1 MKNKLCKRLLVGA
14 MACSLLLS
22 GVGGMNSVYAEETTS
37 EQDSGYDVD
46 KPVIESISI
55 DKQGQTIS
63 KDTPVKI
70 SVKAYDLG
78 SGIRSVEICVASEAS
93 NTSYQVS
100 ASYNDVTGCYEYT
113 ILNAEINS
121 SAFNGKTYLTSVTVR
136 DNNGNSAYGTVG
148 SGIHASD
155 KDDALYWFNYQTD
168 DMVKPT
174 IDSIEVTPA
183 GGTVTVGDKVEIL
196 VKASDNVAIDTKRN
210 PRIRFWNDTTGTNTT
225 MYKEVSTTL
234 SWDDSKQGFYGV
246 INITKETAPV
256 TYNHGSVYD
265 VYDTS
270 GNVNSRSVTDFP
282 NAWFTVDNPNADMEA
297 PVIKNISMT
306 HVGETVGV
314 GDEITI
320 SVEAT
325 DNVGVSSV
333 TVALY
338 PATASSFSDSKFL
351 GLSKKENSDV
361 FSTTIKVDSSWYA
374 TEWYMASVEVSDT
387 SNNSLSA
394 RGFDGKSYINAVGSV
409 LGDGYELQ
417 EKYYVNVNQNGNFVL
432 PSYDVW
438 FIYSLPGGSSETES
452 IKVPR
457 RTKVSDLAEYTK
469 DIALPEIP
477 DVNMTG
483 WKTYDGLSGMNL
495 VLSPKTYYA
504 QYDKEKVHF
513 HLYKE
518 TEDGKEIIE
527 TKTLWGEAGKK
538 IKTPAFDGYKDL
550 QWYWGELGRYVDFN
564 IYEFAGTDTIVVR
577 QASDDD
583 LYDSDNDYFAKV
595 TDANISTDNKDNTG
609 DNNNTGNNGNTNGN
623 NGSSDNSNNSGNT
636 NNSGNNNN
644 TNNSGSNGNGSN
656 STITPAKPAV
666 TLPKTKIAEIV
677 TEIKS
682 AKTGVTIKVDMDDAT
697 VVPKEILKQAQGKDV
712 NVVLEMNGYT
722 WTINGKNIAA
732 SDLQDINL
740 EVTRNTNY
748 IPSGIVS
755 AIAGNNPVEQIS
767 LTYNGNFGFKAE
779 LTINVGKQC
788 YGKYG
793 NLYYYD
799 SDGKMVLMNAGA
811 IDKDGNVTLGF
822 SHASEYAIVITD
834 VPASQNQSD
843 GHAQTGQN
851 LSSPKTGDTSVNYL
865 YIMMVLAGTVLFA
878 MLAYGL
884 MKDKSNAK

>member
-1 MKNKLCKRLLVGA
+1 M
-14 MACSLLLS
+14 
-22 GVGGMNSVYAEETTS
+22 
-37 EQDSGYDVD
+37 
-46 KPVIESISI
+46 
-55 DKQGQTIS
+55 
-63 KDTPVKI
+63 
-70 SVKAYDLG
+70 
-78 SGIRSVEICVASEAS
+78 
-93 NTSYQVS
+93 
-100 ASYNDVTGCYEYT
+100 
-113 ILNAEINS
+113 
-121 SAFNGKTYLTSVTVR
+121 
-136 DNNGNSAYGTVG
+136 
-148 SGIHASD
+148 
-155 KDDALYWFNYQTD
+155 
-168 DMVKPT
+168 
-174 IDSIEVTPA
+174 
-183 GGTVTVGDKVEIL
+183 
-196 VKASDNVAIDTKRN
+196 
-210 PRIRFWNDTTGTNTT
+210 
-225 MYKEVSTTL
+225 
-234 SWDDSKQGFYGV
+234 

-256 TYNHGSVYD
+256 TYNLGHVYD

-270 GNVNSRSVTDFP
+270 GNMTSRSVSDFQ
-282 NAWFTVDNPNADMEA
+282 NAWFTVDNPDADMEA

-314 GDEITI
+314 GDEITF

-325 DNVGVSSV
+325 DNVGVYAI
-333 TVALY
+333 TVELY
-338 PATASSFSDSKFL
+338 PATSASYFAGKTL
-351 GLSKKENSDV
+351 YLSRNGNSDV
-361 FSTTIKVDSSWYA
+361 YSTTVKVDSSWYA
-374 TEWYMASVEVSDT
+374 TEWYIESVSVADASL
-387 SNNSLSA
+387 NRISA
-394 RGFDGKSYINAVGSV
+394 RGFDGKAYTNSLDSV
-409 LGDGYELQ
+409 LDSGFSLE

-432 PSYDVW
+432 PSYSVRFYYCQPDATMQV
-438 FIYSLPGGSSETES
+438 ET
-452 IKVPR
+452 IQIPR
-457 RTKVSDLAEYTK
+457 RTKVSELADYAK
-469 DIALPEIP
+469 NNLSLQEIP
-477 DVNMTG
+477 NVTLDRWNFWEYG
-483 WKTYDGLSGMNL
+483 SSSGKL
-495 VLSPKTYYA
+495 VLGEGVCEA
-504 QYDKEKVHF
+504 QYDKERVLFTIYSEDERGTNIIATKGMWGTVG
-513 HLYKE
+513 E
-518 TEDGKEIIE
+518 T
-527 TKTLWGEAGKK
+527 L
-538 IKTPAFDGYKDL
+538 KTPIFDGYKNL
-550 QWYWGELGRYVDFN
+550 QWYWGEMDPKGD
-564 IYEFAGTDTIVVR
+564 IAAEEFAGTDSIIVKKTPEN
-577 QASDDD
+577 
-583 LYDSDNDYFAKV
+583 YGTNTWNEYYAKV

-609 DNNNTGNNGNTNGN
+609 DNNNTGNNGNTNG
-623 NGSSDNSNNSGNT
+623 SNSGNT

-656 STITPAKPAV
+656 SAITPAKPAV
-666 TLPKTKIAEIV
+666 TLPETKIAETV

-779 LTINVGKQC
+779 LTINVGKQY

-799 SDGKMVLMNAGA
+799 SDGKMVLMNAGT

-843 GHAQTGQN
+843 GQAQTGQN

-865 YIMMVLAGTVLFA
+865 YIMMVLAGTAMFA

>member
-37 EQDSGYDVD
+37 EQESGYDVD

-121 SAFNGKTYLTSVTVR
+121 CAFNGKTYLQSVCVT
-136 DNNGNSAYGTVG
+136 DANGNSVYGTVG
-148 SGIHASD
+148 SVTNALD

-196 VKASDNVAIDTKRN
+196 VKASDDVAIDKKRN
-210 PRIRFWNDTTGTNTT
+210 PSIQFCNDTSAYKQINT
-225 MYKEVSTTL
+225 YL
-234 SWDDSKQGFYGV
+234 HWDDSRQGFYGE
-246 INITKETAPV
+246 ITITNKTAPG
-256 TYNHGSVYD
+256 TYHCGWVD
-265 VYDTS
+265 DIYDTS
-270 GNVNSRSVTDFP
+270 GNVNSSTVTDFP
-282 NAWFTVDNPNADMEA
+282 NAWFTVDNPNADIKA

-314 GDEITI
+314 GDEITF

-333 TVALY
+333 TVALC
-338 PATASSFSDSKFL
+338 PAKSANYFDRKTL
-351 GLSKKENSDV
+351 YLSKNGNSDV
-361 FSTTIKVDSSWYA
+361 YTTTIKVDSSWYA
-374 TEWYMASVEVSDT
+374 TEWYMDSVEVSDT

-394 RGFDGKSYINAVGSV
+394 RGFDGKAYTNSLNSV
-409 LGDGYELQ
+409 SDSGFSLE

-432 PSYDVW
+432 PSYSVRFYYCQPDATMQV
-438 FIYSLPGGSSETES
+438 ET
-452 IKVPR
+452 IQIPR
-457 RTKVSDLAEYTK
+457 RTKVNELADYAK
-469 DIALPEIP
+469 NNLSLQEIP
-477 DVNMTG
+477 NVKLDR
-483 WKTYDGLSGMNL
+483 WKFWEYGSSSGKL
-495 VLSPKTYYA
+495 VLGEGECEA
-504 QYDKEKVHF
+504 QYDKERVLFTIYSEDERGTNIIATKGMWGTVG
-513 HLYKE
+513 E
-518 TEDGKEIIE
+518 T
-527 TKTLWGEAGKK
+527 L
-538 IKTPAFDGYKDL
+538 KTPIFDGYKNL
-550 QWYWGELGRYVDFN
+550 QWYWGEMDPKGD
-564 IYEFAGTDTIVVR
+564 IAAEEFAGTDSIIVKKTPEN
-577 QASDDD
+577 
-583 LYDSDNDYFAKV
+583 YGTNTWNEYYAKV

-609 DNNNTGNNGNTNGN
+609 DNNNT
-623 NGSSDNSNNSGNT
+623 
-636 NNSGNNNN
+636 
-644 TNNSGSNGNGSN
+644 NNSGSNGNGSN
-656 STITPAKPAV
+656 SAITPTKPAV

-748 IPSGIVS
+748 IPSGVVS

-779 LTINVGKQC
+779 LTINVGKQY

-843 GHAQTGQN
+843 GQAQTGQS
-851 LSSPKTGDTSVNYL
+851 LSSPKTGDNSVNYL
-865 YIMMVLAGTVLFA
+865 YIMMMLAGTA
-878 MLAYGL
+878 MFTMLVYGL
-884 MKDKSNAK
+884 MKDRTSAK

>member
-22 GVGGMNSVYAEETTS
+22 GVGGLNSVYAEETTS
-37 EQDSGYDVD
+37 EQERGYDVD

-70 SVKAYDLG
+70 SVKTYDLG
-78 SGIRSVEICVASEAS
+78 SGIKNVKIGVASEAS

-100 ASYNDVTGCYEYT
+100 ASYNDATGCYEYT
-113 ILNAEINS
+113 ILNAQINS
-121 SAFNGKTYLTSVTVR
+121 CAFNGKTYLQSVCVT
-136 DNNGNSAYGTVG
+136 DANGNSVYGTVG
-148 SGIHASD
+148 SGIYASD

-196 VKASDNVAIDTKRN
+196 VKASDDVAIDKKRN
-210 PRIRFWNDTTGTNTT
+210 PSIQFCNDTSAYKQINT
-225 MYKEVSTTL
+225 YL
-234 SWDDSKQGFYGV
+234 HWDDSRQGFYGE
-246 INITKETAPV
+246 ITITNKTAPG
-256 TYNHGSVYD
+256 TYHCGWVD
-265 VYDTS
+265 DIYDTS
-270 GNVNSRSVTDFP
+270 GNVNSSTVTDFP
-282 NAWFTVDNPNADMEA
+282 NAWFTVDNPNADIKA

-314 GDEITI
+314 GDEITF

-333 TVALY
+333 TVALC
-338 PATASSFSDSKFL
+338 PAKSANYFDRKTL
-351 GLSKKENSDV
+351 YLSKNGNSDV
-361 FSTTIKVDSSWYA
+361 YTTTIKVDSSWYA
-374 TEWYMASVEVSDT
+374 TEWYMDSVEVSDT

-394 RGFDGKSYINAVGSV
+394 RGFDGKAYTNSLNSV
-409 LGDGYELQ
+409 SDSGFSLE

-432 PSYDVW
+432 PSYSVRLFYCQPDATMQV
-438 FIYSLPGGSSETES
+438 ET
-452 IKVPR
+452 IQIPR
-457 RTKVSDLAEYTK
+457 RTKVSELADYVK
-469 DIALPEIP
+469 NNFSLPEIHG
-477 DVNMTG
+477 VNLDG
-483 WKTYDGLSGMNL
+483 WIFWGYGSSSGKL
-495 VLSPKTYYA
+495 VLGEGNCEA
-504 QYDKEKVHF
+504 QYDKERVLFTIYSEDESGTNIIATKGMWGTAG
-513 HLYKE
+513 E
-518 TEDGKEIIE
+518 T
-527 TKTLWGEAGKK
+527 L
-538 IKTPAFDGYKDL
+538 KTPIFDGYKNL
-550 QWYWGELGRYVDFN
+550 QWYCGEMDPKGD
-564 IYEFAGTDTIVVR
+564 IAAEEFAGTDSIIVKKTPEN
-577 QASDDD
+577 
-583 LYDSDNDYFAKV
+583 YGPNTWNEYYAKV

-609 DNNNTGNNGNTNGN
+609 DNNNT
-623 NGSSDNSNNSGNT
+623 
-636 NNSGNNNN
+636 
-644 TNNSGSNGNGSN
+644 NNSGSNGNGSN
-656 STITPAKPAV
+656 SAITPTKPAV

-767 LTYNGNFGFKAE
+767 LTYNGNFGFKAD
-779 LTINVGKQC
+779 LTINVGKQY

-843 GHAQTGQN
+843 GQAQTGQS
-851 LSSPKTGDTSVNYL
+851 LSSPKTGDNSVNYL
-865 YIMMVLAGTVLFA
+865 YIMMMLAGTA
-878 MLAYGL
+878 MFTMLVYGL
-884 MKDKSNAK
+884 MKDRTSAK

>member
-22 GVGGMNSVYAEETTS
+22 GVGGLNSVYAEETTS
-37 EQDSGYDVD
+37 EQESGYDVD

-78 SGIRSVEICVASEAS
+78 SGIKNVKIGVASEAS

-100 ASYNDVTGCYEYT
+100 ASYNDATGCYEYT
-113 ILNAEINS
+113 ILNAQINS
-121 SAFNGKTYLTSVTVR
+121 CAFNGKTYLQSVCVT
-136 DNNGNSAYGTVG
+136 DANGNSVYGTVR
-148 SGIHASD
+148 SGIYASD

-196 VKASDNVAIDTKRN
+196 VKASDDVAIDKKRN
-210 PRIRFWNDTTGTNTT
+210 PSIQFCNDTSAYKQINT
-225 MYKEVSTTL
+225 YL
-234 SWDDSKQGFYGV
+234 HWDDSRQGFYGE
-246 INITKETAPV
+246 ITITNKTAPG
-256 TYNHGSVYD
+256 TYHCGWVD
-265 VYDTS
+265 DIYDTS
-270 GNVNSRSVTDFP
+270 GNVNSSTVTDFP
-282 NAWFTVDNPNADMEA
+282 NAWFTVDNPNADIKA

-314 GDEITI
+314 GDEITF

-333 TVALY
+333 TVALC
-338 PATASSFSDSKFL
+338 PAKSANYFDRKTL
-351 GLSKKENSDV
+351 YLSKNGNSDV
-361 FSTTIKVDSSWYA
+361 YTTTIKVDSSWYA
-374 TEWYMASVEVSDT
+374 TEWYMDSVEVSDT

-394 RGFDGKSYINAVGSV
+394 RGFDGKAYTNSLNSV
-409 LGDGYELQ
+409 SDSGFSLE

-432 PSYDVW
+432 PSYSVRFYYCQPDATMQV
-438 FIYSLPGGSSETES
+438 ET
-452 IKVPR
+452 IQIPR
-457 RTKVSDLAEYTK
+457 RTKVSELADYVK
-469 DIALPEIP
+469 NNFSLPEIHG
-477 DVNMTG
+477 VNLDG
-483 WKTYDGLSGMNL
+483 WTFWGYGSSSGKL
-495 VLSPKTYYA
+495 VLGEGNCEA
-504 QYDKEKVHF
+504 QYDKERVLFTIYSEDERGTNIIATKGMWGTVG
-513 HLYKE
+513 E
-518 TEDGKEIIE
+518 T
-527 TKTLWGEAGKK
+527 L
-538 IKTPAFDGYKDL
+538 KTPIFDGYKNL
-550 QWYWGELGRYVDFN
+550 QWYWGEMDPKGD
-564 IYEFAGTDTIVVR
+564 IAAEEFAGTDSIIVKKTPEN
-577 QASDDD
+577 
-583 LYDSDNDYFAKV
+583 YGPNTWNEYYAKV

-609 DNNNTGNNGNTNGN
+609 DNNNT
-623 NGSSDNSNNSGNT
+623 
-636 NNSGNNNN
+636 
-644 TNNSGSNGNGSN
+644 NNSGSNGNGSN
-656 STITPAKPAV
+656 SAITPTKPAV

-748 IPSGIVS
+748 IPSGVVS

-779 LTINVGKQC
+779 LTINVGKQY

-843 GHAQTGQN
+843 GQAQTGQS
-851 LSSPKTGDTSVNYL
+851 LSSPKTGEFGMNYFL
-865 YIMMVLAGTVLFA
+865 LMMFMVGAVAFGIVT
-878 MLAYGL
+878 YGVVRE
-884 MKDKSNAK
+884 KKN

>member
-22 GVGGMNSVYAEETTS
+22 GVGGLNSVYAEETTS
-37 EQDSGYDVD
+37 EQESGYDVD

-148 SGIHASD
+148 SGIYASD

-196 VKASDNVAIDTKRN
+196 VKASDDVAIDKKRN
-210 PRIRFWNDTTGTNTT
+210 PSIQFCNDTSAYKQINT
-225 MYKEVSTTL
+225 YL
-234 SWDDSKQGFYGV
+234 HWDDSRQGFYGE
-246 INITKETAPV
+246 ITITNKTAPG
-256 TYNHGSVYD
+256 TYHCGRVD
-265 VYDTS
+265 DIYDTS
-270 GNVNSRSVTDFP
+270 GNVNSSTVTDFP
-282 NAWFTVDNPNADMEA
+282 NAWFTVDNPNADIKA

-314 GDEITI
+314 GDEITF

-333 TVALY
+333 TVALC
-338 PATASSFSDSKFL
+338 PAKSANYFDRKTL
-351 GLSKKENSDV
+351 YLSKNGNSDV
-361 FSTTIKVDSSWYA
+361 YTTTITVDSSWYA
-374 TEWYMASVEVSDT
+374 TEWYMDSVEVSDT

-394 RGFDGKSYINAVGSV
+394 RGFDGKAYTNSLNSV
-409 LGDGYELQ
+409 SDSGFSLE
-417 EKYYVNVNQNGNFVL
+417 EKYYVNVNQNGNFML
-432 PSYDVW
+432 PSYSVRFYYCQPDATMQV
-438 FIYSLPGGSSETES
+438 ET
-452 IKVPR
+452 IQIPR
-457 RTKVSDLAEYTK
+457 RTKVSELADYVK
-469 DIALPEIP
+469 NNFSLPEIHG
-477 DVNMTG
+477 VNLDG
-483 WKTYDGLSGMNL
+483 WTFWGYGSSSGKL
-495 VLSPKTYYA
+495 VLGEGNCEA
-504 QYDKEKVHF
+504 QYDKERVLFTIYSEDERGTNIIATKGMWGTVG
-513 HLYKE
+513 E
-518 TEDGKEIIE
+518 T
-527 TKTLWGEAGKK
+527 L
-538 IKTPAFDGYKDL
+538 KTPIFDGYKNL
-550 QWYWGELGRYVDFN
+550 QWYWGEMDPKGD
-564 IYEFAGTDTIVVR
+564 IAAEEFAGTDSIIVKKTPEN
-577 QASDDD
+577 
-583 LYDSDNDYFAKV
+583 YGTNTWNEYYAKV

-609 DNNNTGNNGNTNGN
+609 DNNNT
-623 NGSSDNSNNSGNT
+623 
-636 NNSGNNNN
+636 
-644 TNNSGSNGNGSN
+644 NNSGSNGNGSN
-656 STITPAKPAV
+656 SAITPAKPAV

-767 LTYNGNFGFKAE
+767 LTYNGNFGFKAD
-779 LTINVGKQC
+779 LTINVGKQY

-843 GHAQTGQN
+843 GQAQTGQS
-851 LSSPKTGDTSVNYL
+851 LSSPKTGDNSVNYL
-865 YIMMVLAGTVLFA
+865 YIMMMLAGTA
-878 MLAYGL
+878 MFTMLVYGL
-884 MKDKSNAK
+884 MKDRTSAK

>member
-22 GVGGMNSVYAEETTS
+22 GVGGLNSVYAEETTS
-37 EQDSGYDVD
+37 EQESGYDVD

-63 KDTPVKI
+63 KDTSVKF

-78 SGIRSVEICVASEAS
+78 SGIKNVKIGVASEAS

-100 ASYNDVTGCYEYT
+100 ASYNDATGCYEYT
-113 ILNAEINS
+113 ILNAQINS
-121 SAFNGKTYLTSVTVR
+121 CAFNGKTYLQSVCVT
-136 DNNGNSAYGTVG
+136 DANGNSVYGTVG
-148 SGIHASD
+148 SGIYASD

-196 VKASDNVAIDTKRN
+196 VKASDDVAIDKKRN
-210 PRIRFWNDTTGTNTT
+210 PSIQFCNDTSAYKQINT
-225 MYKEVSTTL
+225 YL
-234 SWDDSKQGFYGV
+234 HWDDSRQGFYGE
-246 INITKETAPV
+246 ITITNKTAPG
-256 TYNHGSVYD
+256 TYHCGWVD
-265 VYDTS
+265 DIYDTS
-270 GNVNSRSVTDFP
+270 GNVNSSTVTDFP
-282 NAWFTVDNPNADMEA
+282 NAWFTVDNPNADIKA

-314 GDEITI
+314 GDEITF

-333 TVALY
+333 TVALC
-338 PATASSFSDSKFL
+338 PAKSANYFDRKTL
-351 GLSKKENSDV
+351 YLSKNGNSDV
-361 FSTTIKVDSSWYA
+361 YTTTITVDSSWYA
-374 TEWYMASVEVSDT
+374 TEWYMDSVEVSDT

-394 RGFDGKSYINAVGSV
+394 RGFDGKAYTNSLNSV
-409 LGDGYELQ
+409 SDSGFSLE
-417 EKYYVNVNQNGNFVL
+417 EKYYVNVNQNGNFML
-432 PSYDVW
+432 PSYSVRFYYCQPDATMQV
-438 FIYSLPGGSSETES
+438 ET
-452 IKVPR
+452 IQIPR
-457 RTKVSDLAEYTK
+457 RTKVSELADYVK
-469 DIALPEIP
+469 NNFSLPEIHG
-477 DVNMTG
+477 VNLDG
-483 WKTYDGLSGMNL
+483 WTFWGYGSSSGKL
-495 VLSPKTYYA
+495 VLGEGNCEA
-504 QYDKEKVHF
+504 QYDKERVLFTIYSEDERGTNIIATKGMWGTVG
-513 HLYKE
+513 E
-518 TEDGKEIIE
+518 T
-527 TKTLWGEAGKK
+527 L
-538 IKTPAFDGYKDL
+538 KTPIFDGYKNL
-550 QWYWGELGRYVDFN
+550 QWYWGEMDPKGD
-564 IYEFAGTDTIVVR
+564 IAAEEFAGTDSIIVKKTPEN
-577 QASDDD
+577 
-583 LYDSDNDYFAKV
+583 YGTNTWNEYYAKV

-609 DNNNTGNNGNTNGN
+609 DNNNT
-623 NGSSDNSNNSGNT
+623 
-636 NNSGNNNN
+636 
-644 TNNSGSNGNGSN
+644 NNSGSNGNGSN
-656 STITPAKPAV
+656 SAITPAKPAV

-767 LTYNGNFGFKAE
+767 LTYNGNFGFKAD
-779 LTINVGKQC
+779 LTINVGKQY

-843 GHAQTGQN
+843 GQAQTGQS
-851 LSSPKTGDTSVNYL
+851 LSSPKTGNNSVNYL
-865 YIMMVLAGTVLFA
+865 YIMMMLAGTA
-878 MLAYGL
+878 MFTMLVYGL
-884 MKDKSNAK
+884 MKGRTSVK

>member
-22 GVGGMNSVYAEETTS
+22 GVGGLNSVYAEETTS
-37 EQDSGYDVD
+37 EQESGYDVD

-78 SGIRSVEICVASEAS
+78 SGIKNVKIGVASEAS

-100 ASYNDVTGCYEYT
+100 ASYNDATGCYEYT
-113 ILNAEINS
+113 ILNAQINS
-121 SAFNGKTYLTSVTVR
+121 CAFNGKTYLQSVCVT
-136 DNNGNSAYGTVG
+136 DANGNSVYGTVG
-148 SGIHASD
+148 SGIYASD

-196 VKASDNVAIDTKRN
+196 VKASDDVAIDKKRN
-210 PRIRFWNDTTGTNTT
+210 PSIQFCNDTSAYKQINT
-225 MYKEVSTTL
+225 YL
-234 SWDDSKQGFYGV
+234 HWDDSRQGFYGE
-246 INITKETAPV
+246 ITITNKTAPG
-256 TYNHGSVYD
+256 TYHCGWVD
-265 VYDTS
+265 DIYDTS
-270 GNVNSRSVTDFP
+270 GNVNSSTVTDFP
-282 NAWFTVDNPNADMEA
+282 NAWFTVDNPNADIKA

-314 GDEITI
+314 GDEITF

-333 TVALY
+333 TVALC
-338 PATASSFSDSKFL
+338 PAKSANYFDRKTL
-351 GLSKKENSDV
+351 YLSKNGNSDV
-361 FSTTIKVDSSWYA
+361 YTTTIKVDSSWYA
-374 TEWYMASVEVSDT
+374 TEWYMDSVEVSDT

-394 RGFDGKSYINAVGSV
+394 RGFDGKAYTNSLNSV
-409 LGDGYELQ
+409 SDSGFSLE

-432 PSYDVW
+432 PSYSVRFYYCQPDATMQV
-438 FIYSLPGGSSETES
+438 ET
-452 IKVPR
+452 IQIPR
-457 RTKVSDLAEYTK
+457 RTKVNELADYAK
-469 DIALPEIP
+469 NNLSLQEIP
-477 DVNMTG
+477 NVKLDR
-483 WKTYDGLSGMNL
+483 WKFWEYGSSSGKL
-495 VLSPKTYYA
+495 VLGEGECEA
-504 QYDKEKVHF
+504 QYDKERVLFTIYSEDERGTNIIATKGMWGTVG
-513 HLYKE
+513 E
-518 TEDGKEIIE
+518 T
-527 TKTLWGEAGKK
+527 L
-538 IKTPAFDGYKDL
+538 KTPIFDGYKNL
-550 QWYWGELGRYVDFN
+550 QWYWGEMDPKGD
-564 IYEFAGTDTIVVR
+564 IAAEEFAGTDSIIVKKTPEN
-577 QASDDD
+577 
-583 LYDSDNDYFAKV
+583 YGTNTWNEYYAKV

-609 DNNNTGNNGNTNGN
+609 DNNNT
-623 NGSSDNSNNSGNT
+623 
-636 NNSGNNNN
+636 
-644 TNNSGSNGNGSN
+644 NNSGSNGNGSN
-656 STITPAKPAV
+656 SAITPTKPAV

-748 IPSGIVS
+748 IPSGVVS

-779 LTINVGKQC
+779 LTINVGKQY

-843 GHAQTGQN
+843 GQAQTGQS
-851 LSSPKTGDTSVNYL
+851 LSSPKTGDNSVNYL
-865 YIMMVLAGTVLFA
+865 YIMMMLAGTA
-878 MLAYGL
+878 MFTMLVYGL
-884 MKDKSNAK
+884 MKDRTSAK

>member
-22 GVGGMNSVYAEETTS
+22 GVGGLNSVYAEETTS
-37 EQDSGYDVD
+37 EQESGYDVD

-148 SGIHASD
+148 SGIYTSD

-168 DMVKPT
+168 DMIKPT

-196 VKASDNVAIDTKRN
+196 VKASDNVAIDTKKN
-210 PRIRFWNDTTGTNTT
+210 PVIQFYNTSG
-225 MYKEVSTTL
+225 MASAVYKQISTYL
-234 SWDDSKQGFYGV
+234 HWDDSKQGFYGV

-256 TYNHGSVYD
+256 TYNLGHVDD

-270 GNVNSRSVTDFP
+270 GNMTSRSVSDFQ
-282 NAWFTVDNPNADMEA
+282 NAWFTVDNPDADMEA

-314 GDEITI
+314 GDEITF

-325 DNVGVSSV
+325 DNVGVYAI
-333 TVALY
+333 TVELY
-338 PATASSFSDSKFL
+338 PATSASYFAGKTL
-351 GLSKKENSDV
+351 YLSRNGNSDV
-361 FSTTIKVDSSWYA
+361 YSTTVKVDSSWYA
-374 TEWYMASVEVSDT
+374 TEWYIESVSVADASL
-387 SNNSLSA
+387 NRISA
-394 RGFDGKSYINAVGSV
+394 RGFDGKAYTNSLDSV
-409 LGDGYELQ
+409 LDSGFSLE

-432 PSYDVW
+432 PSYSVRLFYCQPDATMQV
-438 FIYSLPGGSSETES
+438 ET
-452 IKVPR
+452 IQIPR
-457 RTKVSDLAEYTK
+457 RTKVSELADYVK
-469 DIALPEIP
+469 NNFSLPEIHG
-477 DVNMTG
+477 VNLDG
-483 WKTYDGLSGMNL
+483 WTFWGYGSSSGKL
-495 VLSPKTYYA
+495 VLGEGNCEA
-504 QYDKEKVHF
+504 QYDKERVLFTIYSEDESGTNIIATKGMWRTAG
-513 HLYKE
+513 E
-518 TEDGKEIIE
+518 T
-527 TKTLWGEAGKK
+527 L
-538 IKTPAFDGYKDL
+538 KTPIFDGYKNL
-550 QWYWGELGRYVDFN
+550 QWYWGERDPKGD
-564 IYEFAGTDTIVVR
+564 IAAEEFAGTDSIIVKKTPEN
-577 QASDDD
+577 
-583 LYDSDNDYFAKV
+583 YGTNTWNEYYAKV

-609 DNNNTGNNGNTNGN
+609 DNNNT
-623 NGSSDNSNNSGNT
+623 
-636 NNSGNNNN
+636 
-644 TNNSGSNGNGSN
+644 NNSGSNGNGSN
-656 STITPAKPAV
+656 SAITPTKPAV

-748 IPSGIVS
+748 IPSGVVS

-779 LTINVGKQC
+779 LTINVGKQY

-843 GHAQTGQN
+843 GQAQTGQS
-851 LSSPKTGDTSVNYL
+851 LSSPKTGDNSVNYL
-865 YIMMVLAGTVLFA
+865 YIMMMLAGTA
-878 MLAYGL
+878 MFTMLVYGL
-884 MKDKSNAK
+884 MKDRSSAK

>member
-37 EQDSGYDVD
+37 EQESGYDVD

-121 SAFNGKTYLTSVTVR
+121 CAFNGKTFLQSVCVT
-136 DNNGNSAYGTVG
+136 DANGNSVYGTVG
-148 SGIHASD
+148 SVTNALD

-196 VKASDNVAIDTKRN
+196 VKASDNVAIDKKRN
-210 PRIRFWNDTTGTNTT
+210 PSIQFCNDTSAYKQINT
-225 MYKEVSTTL
+225 YL
-234 SWDDSKQGFYGV
+234 HWDDSRQGFYGE
-246 INITKETAPV
+246 ITITNKTAPG
-256 TYNHGSVYD
+256 TYHCGWVD
-265 VYDTS
+265 DIYDTS
-270 GNVNSRSVTDFP
+270 GNVNSSTVTDFP
-282 NAWFTVDNPNADMEA
+282 NAWFTVDNPNADIKA

-314 GDEITI
+314 GDEITF

-333 TVALY
+333 TVALC
-338 PATASSFSDSKFL
+338 PAKSANYFDRKTL
-351 GLSKKENSDV
+351 YLSKNGNSDV
-361 FSTTIKVDSSWYA
+361 YTTTIKVDSSWYA
-374 TEWYMASVEVSDT
+374 TEWYMDSVEVSDT
-387 SNNSLSA
+387 SNNSFSA
-394 RGFDGKSYINAVGSV
+394 RGFDGKAYTNSLNSV
-409 LGDGYELQ
+409 SDSGFSLE

-432 PSYDVW
+432 PSYSVRLFYCQPDATMQV
-438 FIYSLPGGSSETES
+438 ET
-452 IKVPR
+452 IQIPR
-457 RTKVSDLAEYTK
+457 RTKVSELADYVK
-469 DIALPEIP
+469 NNFSLPEIHG
-477 DVNMTG
+477 VNLDG
-483 WKTYDGLSGMNL
+483 WTFWGYGSSSGKL
-495 VLSPKTYYA
+495 VLGEGNCEA
-504 QYDKEKVHF
+504 QYDKERVLFTIYSEDESGTNIIATKGMWGTAG
-513 HLYKE
+513 E
-518 TEDGKEIIE
+518 T
-527 TKTLWGEAGKK
+527 L
-538 IKTPAFDGYKDL
+538 KTPIFDGYKNL
-550 QWYWGELGRYVDFN
+550 QWYWGEKDPKGD
-564 IYEFAGTDTIVVR
+564 IAAEEFAGTDSIIVKKTPENYGVNTWNE
-577 QASDDD
+577 
-583 LYDSDNDYFAKV
+583 YYAKV

-609 DNNNTGNNGNTNGN
+609 DNNNTGNNGNTNG
-623 NGSSDNSNNSGNT
+623 SNSGNT

-644 TNNSGSNGNGSN
+644 TNNSGSNGNGSD
-656 STITPAKPAV
+656 SAITPAKPAV
-666 TLPKTKIAEIV
+666 TLPETKIAETV

-748 IPSGIVS
+748 IPNGIVS

-767 LTYNGNFGFKAE
+767 LTYNGNFGFKAD
-779 LTINVGKQC
+779 LTINVGKQY

-843 GHAQTGQN
+843 GQAQTGQS
-851 LSSPKTGDTSVNYL
+851 LSSPKTGDNSVNYL
-865 YIMMVLAGTVLFA
+865 YIMMMLAGTA
-878 MLAYGL
+878 MFTMLVYGL
-884 MKDKSNAK
+884 MKDRTSAK

>member
-22 GVGGMNSVYAEETTS
+22 GVGGLNSVYAEETTS
-37 EQDSGYDVD
+37 EQESGYDVD

-78 SGIRSVEICVASEAS
+78 SGIKNVKIGVASEAS

-100 ASYNDVTGCYEYT
+100 ASYNDATGCYEYT
-113 ILNAEINS
+113 ILNAQINS
-121 SAFNGKTYLTSVTVR
+121 CAFNGKTYLQSVCVT
-136 DNNGNSAYGTVG
+136 DANGNSVYGTVG
-148 SGIHASD
+148 SGIYASD

-196 VKASDNVAIDTKRN
+196 VKASDDVAIDKKRN
-210 PRIRFWNDTTGTNTT
+210 PSIQFCNDTSAYKQINT
-225 MYKEVSTTL
+225 YL
-234 SWDDSKQGFYGV
+234 HWDDSRQGFYGE
-246 INITKETAPV
+246 ITITNKTAPG
-256 TYNHGSVYD
+256 TYHCGWVD
-265 VYDTS
+265 DIYDTS
-270 GNVNSRSVTDFP
+270 GNVNSSTVTDFP
-282 NAWFTVDNPNADMEA
+282 HAWFTVDNPNADIKA

-314 GDEITI
+314 GDEITF

-333 TVALY
+333 TVALC
-338 PATASSFSDSKFL
+338 PAKSANYFDRKTL
-351 GLSKKENSDV
+351 YLSKNGNSDV
-361 FSTTIKVDSSWYA
+361 YTTTIKVDSSWYA
-374 TEWYMASVEVSDT
+374 TEWYMDSVEVSDT

-394 RGFDGKSYINAVGSV
+394 RGFDGKAYTNSLDSV
-409 LGDGYELQ
+409 LDSGFSLE

-432 PSYDVW
+432 PSYSVRLFYCQPDATMQV
-438 FIYSLPGGSSETES
+438 ET
-452 IKVPR
+452 IQIPR
-457 RTKVSDLAEYTK
+457 GTKVSELADYVK
-469 DIALPEIP
+469 NNFSLPEIHG
-477 DVNMTG
+477 VNLDG
-483 WKTYDGLSGMNL
+483 WIFWGYGSSSGKL
-495 VLSPKTYYA
+495 VLGEGNCEA
-504 QYDKEKVHF
+504 QYDKERVLFTIYSEDESGTNIIATKGMWGTAG
-513 HLYKE
+513 E
-518 TEDGKEIIE
+518 T
-527 TKTLWGEAGKK
+527 L
-538 IKTPAFDGYKDL
+538 KTPIFDGYKNL
-550 QWYWGELGRYVDFN
+550 QWYCGEMDPKGD
-564 IYEFAGTDTIVVR
+564 IAAEEFAGTDFIIVKKTPEN
-577 QASDDD
+577 
-583 LYDSDNDYFAKV
+583 YGPNTWNEYYAKV

-609 DNNNTGNNGNTNGN
+609 DNNNT
-623 NGSSDNSNNSGNT
+623 
-636 NNSGNNNN
+636 
-644 TNNSGSNGNGSN
+644 NNSGSNGNGSN
-656 STITPAKPAV
+656 SAITPTKPAV

-767 LTYNGNFGFKAE
+767 LTYNGNFGFKAD
-779 LTINVGKQC
+779 LTINVGKQY

-811 IDKDGNVTLGF
+811 IDQDGNVTLGF

-843 GHAQTGQN
+843 GQAQTGQS
-851 LSSPKTGDTSVNYL
+851 LSSPKTGDNSVNYL
-865 YIMMVLAGTVLFA
+865 YIMMMLAGTA
-878 MLAYGL
+878 MFTMLVYGL
-884 MKDKSNAK
+884 MKDRTSAK

>member
-22 GVGGMNSVYAEETTS
+22 GVGGLNSVYAEETTS
-37 EQDSGYDVD
+37 EQESGYDVD

-148 SGIHASD
+148 SGIYTSD

-168 DMVKPT
+168 DMIKPT

-196 VKASDNVAIDTKRN
+196 VKASDNVAIDTKKN
-210 PRIRFWNDTTGTNTT
+210 PVIQFYNTSG
-225 MYKEVSTTL
+225 MASAVYKQISTYL
-234 SWDDSKQGFYGV
+234 HWDDSKQGFYGV

-256 TYNHGSVYD
+256 TYNLGHVDD

-270 GNVNSRSVTDFP
+270 GNMTSRSVSDFQ
-282 NAWFTVDNPNADMEA
+282 NAWFTVDNPDADMEA

-314 GDEITI
+314 GDEITF

-325 DNVGVSSV
+325 DNVGVYAI
-333 TVALY
+333 TVELY
-338 PATASSFSDSKFL
+338 PATSASYFAGKTL
-351 GLSKKENSDV
+351 YLSRNGNSDV
-361 FSTTIKVDSSWYA
+361 YSTTVKVDSSWYA
-374 TEWYMASVEVSDT
+374 TEWYIESVSVADASL
-387 SNNSLSA
+387 NRISA
-394 RGFDGKSYINAVGSV
+394 RGFDGKAYTNSLDSV
-409 LGDGYELQ
+409 LDSGFSLE

-432 PSYDVW
+432 PSYSVRLFYCQPDATMQV
-438 FIYSLPGGSSETES
+438 ET
-452 IKVPR
+452 IQIPR
-457 RTKVSDLAEYTK
+457 RTKVSELADYVK
-469 DIALPEIP
+469 NNFSLPEIHG
-477 DVNMTG
+477 VNLDG
-483 WKTYDGLSGMNL
+483 WTFWGYGSSSGKL
-495 VLSPKTYYA
+495 VLGEGNCEA
-504 QYDKEKVHF
+504 QYDKERVLFTIYSEDERGTNIIATKGMWGTVG
-513 HLYKE
+513 E
-518 TEDGKEIIE
+518 T
-527 TKTLWGEAGKK
+527 L
-538 IKTPAFDGYKDL
+538 KTPIFDGYKNL
-550 QWYWGELGRYVDFN
+550 QWYWGEMDPKGD
-564 IYEFAGTDTIVVR
+564 IAAEEFAGTDSIIVKKTPEN
-577 QASDDD
+577 
-583 LYDSDNDYFAKV
+583 YGTNTWNEYYAKV

-609 DNNNTGNNGNTNGN
+609 DNNNT
-623 NGSSDNSNNSGNT
+623 
-636 NNSGNNNN
+636 
-644 TNNSGSNGNGSN
+644 NNSGSNGNGSN
-656 STITPAKPAV
+656 SAITPTKPAV

-767 LTYNGNFGFKAE
+767 LTYNGNFGFKAD
-779 LTINVGKQC
+779 LTINVGKQY

-843 GHAQTGQN
+843 GQAQTGQS
-851 LSSPKTGDTSVNYL
+851 LSSPKTGDNSVNYL
-865 YIMMVLAGTVLFA
+865 YIMMMLAGTA
-878 MLAYGL
+878 MFTMLVYGL
-884 MKDKSNAK
+884 MKDRSSAK

>member
-1 MKNKLCKRLLVGA
+1 MKNKLCKRLLVSA

-22 GVGGMNSVYAEETTS
+22 GVGGMNSVYAEESTS
-37 EQDSGYDVD
+37 EQESGYDVD
-46 KPVIESISI
+46 KPVIESITI

-78 SGIRSVEICVASEAS
+78 SGIRNVKIGVASEAS

-113 ILNAEINS
+113 ILNAQINS
-121 SAFNGKTYLTSVTVR
+121 CAFNGKTYLQSVCVT
-136 DNNGNSAYGTVG
+136 DANGNSAYGTVG
-148 SGIHASD
+148 SVTNALD

-168 DMVKPT
+168 DLIKPT

-183 GGTVTVGDKVEIL
+183 GGTVTVGDKVGVL
-196 VKASDNVAIDTKRN
+196 VKASDNIAIDTKRN

-225 MYKEVSTTL
+225 IYKEVSTTL
-234 SWDDSKQGFYGV
+234 SWDDGKQGFYGV

-256 TYNHGSVYD
+256 TYNRGSVYD

-270 GNVNSRSVTDFP
+270 GNVNSRSVSDFQ

-306 HVGETVGV
+306 HVGETVGA

-338 PATASSFSDSKFL
+338 PATAASFLDSKLLL
-351 GLSKKENSDV
+351 GLSKQENSDV

-387 SNNSLSA
+387 SNNFLSA

-438 FIYSLPGGSSETES
+438 FIYSLPDGSSETES

-483 WKTYDGLSGMNL
+483 WKAYDGSSGMNL
-495 VLSPKTYYA
+495 ILSPKTYYA

-538 IKTPAFDGYKDL
+538 IKTPAFEGYKDL

-583 LYDSDNDYFAKV
+583 LYDFDNDYFAKV

-609 DNNNTGNNGNTNGN
+609 DNNNTGNNGNTNG
-623 NGSSDNSNNSGNT
+623 SNSGNT

-656 STITPAKPAV
+656 SAITPAKPAV
-666 TLPKTKIAEIV
+666 TLPETKIAETV

-779 LTINVGKQC
+779 LTINVGKQY

-843 GHAQTGQN
+843 GQAQTGQS
-851 LSSPKTGDTSVNYL
+851 LSSPKTGDNSVNYL
-865 YIMMVLAGTVLFA
+865 YIMMMLAGTA
-878 MLAYGL
+878 MFTMIVYGL
-884 MKDKSNAK
+884 MKDRTSAK

>member
-22 GVGGMNSVYAEETTS
+22 GVGGLNSVYAEETTS
-37 EQDSGYDVD
+37 EQESGYDVD

-78 SGIRSVEICVASEAS
+78 SGIKNVKIGVASEAS

-100 ASYNDVTGCYEYT
+100 ASYNDATGCYEYT
-113 ILNAEINS
+113 ILNAQINS
-121 SAFNGKTYLTSVTVR
+121 CAFNGKTYLQSVCVT
-136 DNNGNSAYGTVG
+136 DANGNSVYGTVG
-148 SGIHASD
+148 SGIYASD

-196 VKASDNVAIDTKRN
+196 VKASDDVAIDKKRN
-210 PRIRFWNDTTGTNTT
+210 PSIQFCNDTSAYKQINT
-225 MYKEVSTTL
+225 YL
-234 SWDDSKQGFYGV
+234 HWDDSRQGFYGE
-246 INITKETAPV
+246 ITITNKTAPG
-256 TYNHGSVYD
+256 TYHCGWVDD

-270 GNVNSRSVTDFP
+270 GNVNSSTVTDFP
-282 NAWFTVDNPNADMEA
+282 NAWFTVDNPNADIKA

-314 GDEITI
+314 GDEITF

-333 TVALY
+333 TVALC
-338 PATASSFSDSKFL
+338 PAKSANYFDRKTL
-351 GLSKKENSDV
+351 YLSKNGNSDV
-361 FSTTIKVDSSWYA
+361 YTTTIKVDSSWYA
-374 TEWYMASVEVSDT
+374 TEWYMDSVEVSDT

-394 RGFDGKSYINAVGSV
+394 RGFDGKAYTNSLNSV
-409 LGDGYELQ
+409 SDSGFSLE

-432 PSYDVW
+432 PSYSVRFYYCQPDATMQV
-438 FIYSLPGGSSETES
+438 ET
-452 IKVPR
+452 IQIPR
-457 RTKVSDLAEYTK
+457 RTKVNELADYAK
-469 DIALPEIP
+469 NNLSLQEIP
-477 DVNMTG
+477 NVKLDR
-483 WKTYDGLSGMNL
+483 WKFWEYGSSSGKL
-495 VLSPKTYYA
+495 VLGEGECEA
-504 QYDKEKVHF
+504 QYDKERVLFTIYSEDERGTNIIATKGMWGTVG
-513 HLYKE
+513 E
-518 TEDGKEIIE
+518 T
-527 TKTLWGEAGKK
+527 L
-538 IKTPAFDGYKDL
+538 KTPIFDGYKNL
-550 QWYWGELGRYVDFN
+550 QWYWGEMDPKGD
-564 IYEFAGTDTIVVR
+564 IAAEEFAGTDSIIVKKTPEN
-577 QASDDD
+577 
-583 LYDSDNDYFAKV
+583 YGTNTWNEYYAKV

-609 DNNNTGNNGNTNGN
+609 DNNNT
-623 NGSSDNSNNSGNT
+623 
-636 NNSGNNNN
+636 
-644 TNNSGSNGNGSN
+644 NNSGSNGNGSN
-656 STITPAKPAV
+656 SAITPTKPAV

-748 IPSGIVS
+748 IPSGVVS

-779 LTINVGKQC
+779 LTINVGKQY

-843 GHAQTGQN
+843 GQAQTGQS
-851 LSSPKTGDTSVNYL
+851 LSSPKTGDNSVNYL
-865 YIMMVLAGTVLFA
+865 YIMMMLAGTA
-878 MLAYGL
+878 MFTMLVYGL
-884 MKDKSNAK
+884 MKDRTSAK

>member
-22 GVGGMNSVYAEETTS
+22 GVGGLNSVYAEEATS
-37 EQDSGYDVD
+37 EQESGYDVD

-148 SGIHASD
+148 SGIYTSD

-168 DMVKPT
+168 DMIKPT

-196 VKASDNVAIDTKRN
+196 VKASDNVAIDTKKN
-210 PRIRFWNDTTGTNTT
+210 PVIQFYNTSG
-225 MYKEVSTTL
+225 MASAVYKQISTYL
-234 SWDDSKQGFYGV
+234 HWDDSKQGFYGV

-256 TYNHGSVYD
+256 TYNLGHVYD

-270 GNVNSRSVTDFP
+270 GNMTSRSVSDFQ
-282 NAWFTVDNPNADMEA
+282 NAWFTVDNPDADMEA

-314 GDEITI
+314 GDEITF

-325 DNVGVSSV
+325 DNVGVYAI
-333 TVALY
+333 TVELY
-338 PATASSFSDSKFL
+338 PATSASYFAGKTL
-351 GLSKKENSDV
+351 YLSRNGNSDV
-361 FSTTIKVDSSWYA
+361 YSTTVKVDSSWYA
-374 TEWYMASVEVSDT
+374 TEWYIESVSVADASL
-387 SNNSLSA
+387 NRISA
-394 RGFDGKSYINAVGSV
+394 RGFDGKAYTNSLDSV
-409 LGDGYELQ
+409 LDSGFSLE

-432 PSYDVW
+432 PSYSVRFYYCQPDATMQV
-438 FIYSLPGGSSETES
+438 ET
-452 IKVPR
+452 IQIPR
-457 RTKVSDLAEYTK
+457 RTKVSELADYAK
-469 DIALPEIP
+469 NNLSLQEIP
-477 DVNMTG
+477 NVTLDRWNFWEYG
-483 WKTYDGLSGMNL
+483 SSSGKL
-495 VLSPKTYYA
+495 VLGEGVCEA
-504 QYDKEKVHF
+504 QYDKERVLFTIYSEDERGTNIIATKGMWGTVG
-513 HLYKE
+513 E
-518 TEDGKEIIE
+518 T
-527 TKTLWGEAGKK
+527 L
-538 IKTPAFDGYKDL
+538 KTPIFDGYKNL
-550 QWYWGELGRYVDFN
+550 QWYWGEMDPKGD
-564 IYEFAGTDTIVVR
+564 IAAEEFAGTDSIIVKKTPEN
-577 QASDDD
+577 
-583 LYDSDNDYFAKV
+583 YGTNTWNEYYAKV

-609 DNNNTGNNGNTNGN
+609 DNNNTGNNGNTNG
-623 NGSSDNSNNSGNT
+623 SNSGNT

-656 STITPAKPAV
+656 SAITPAKPAV
-666 TLPKTKIAEIV
+666 TLPETKIAETV

-779 LTINVGKQC
+779 LTINVGKQY

-843 GHAQTGQN
+843 GQAQTGQS

-865 YIMMVLAGTVLFA
+865 YIMMVLAGTAMFA
-878 MLAYGL
+878 MLVYGL
-884 MKDKSNAK
+884 MKDRTSAK

>member
-22 GVGGMNSVYAEETTS
+22 GVGGLNSVYAEETTS
-37 EQDSGYDVD
+37 EQESGYDVD

-148 SGIHASD
+148 SGIYTSD

-168 DMVKPT
+168 DMIKPT

-196 VKASDNVAIDTKRN
+196 VKASDNVAIDTKKN
-210 PRIRFWNDTTGTNTT
+210 PVIQFYNTSG
-225 MYKEVSTTL
+225 MASAVYKQISTYL
-234 SWDDSKQGFYGV
+234 HWDDSKQGFYGV

-256 TYNHGSVYD
+256 TYNLGHVDD

-270 GNVNSRSVTDFP
+270 GNMTSQSVSDFQ
-282 NAWFTVDNPNADMEA
+282 NAWFTVDNPDADMEA

-314 GDEITI
+314 GDEITF

-325 DNVGVSSV
+325 DNVGVYAI
-333 TVALY
+333 TVELY
-338 PATASSFSDSKFL
+338 PATSASYFAGKTL
-351 GLSKKENSDV
+351 YLSRNGNSDV
-361 FSTTIKVDSSWYA
+361 YSTTVKVDSSWYA
-374 TEWYMASVEVSDT
+374 TEWYIESVSVADASL
-387 SNNSLSA
+387 NRISA
-394 RGFDGKSYINAVGSV
+394 RGFDGKAYTNSLDSV
-409 LGDGYELQ
+409 LDSGFSLE

-432 PSYDVW
+432 PSYSVRLFYCQPDATMQV
-438 FIYSLPGGSSETES
+438 ET
-452 IKVPR
+452 IQIPR
-457 RTKVSDLAEYTK
+457 RTKVSELADYVK
-469 DIALPEIP
+469 NNFSLPEIHG
-477 DVNMTG
+477 VNLDG
-483 WKTYDGLSGMNL
+483 WTFWGYGSSSGKL
-495 VLSPKTYYA
+495 VLGEGNCEA
-504 QYDKEKVHF
+504 QYDKERVLFTIYSEDESGTNIIATKGMWRTAG
-513 HLYKE
+513 E
-518 TEDGKEIIE
+518 T
-527 TKTLWGEAGKK
+527 L
-538 IKTPAFDGYKDL
+538 KTPIFDGYKNL
-550 QWYWGELGRYVDFN
+550 QWYWGERDPKGD
-564 IYEFAGTDTIVVR
+564 IAAEEFAGTDSIIVKKTPEN
-577 QASDDD
+577 
-583 LYDSDNDYFAKV
+583 YGPNTWNEYYAKV
-595 TDANISTDNKDNTG
+595 TDANISTDNKGNTG
-609 DNNNTGNNGNTNGN
+609 D
-623 NGSSDNSNNSGNT
+623 
-636 NNSGNNNN
+636 NNN

-656 STITPAKPAV
+656 SAITPTKPAV

-748 IPSGIVS
+748 IPSGVVS

-779 LTINVGKQC
+779 LTINVGKQY

-843 GHAQTGQN
+843 GQAQTGQS
-851 LSSPKTGDTSVNYL
+851 LSSPKTGDNSVNYL
-865 YIMMVLAGTVLFA
+865 YIMMMLAGTA
-878 MLAYGL
+878 MFTMLVYGL
-884 MKDKSNAK
+884 MKDRTSAK